1 MERTRRL
8 QEHNHR
14 RERQVLQALAGLLY
28 AHVRLVEVRAKL
40 RRRRLKERMECD
52 TAINA
57 WVVALESPSR
67 KSAYTARLK
76 NLINAKALTHLHH
89 AVELLY
95 RAGEPNL

>member
-1 MERTRRL
+1 
-8 QEHNHR
+8 
-14 RERQVLQALAGLLY
+14 
-28 AHVRLVEVRAKL
+28 
-40 RRRRLKERMECD
+40 MECD